1 MPSVFYFLSFFL
13 LWLFPVFYDATKDGL
28 NYSNIVSCQNWEAD
42 QLPCPGPNFAKQNMN
57 YEQTHRFSYYEE
69 FSCRIPEEATDEAVV
84 VVVSDPTESTDRAEA
99 AASDTAAAASDSDT
113 AAVASG
119 DDADTGPTGT
129 ASDSSGNPISSSV
142 VLITIG
148 TVLFLTT
155 LSTNASV

>member
-84 VVVSDPTESTDRAEA
+84 VVAGDPTESTDRAEA
-99 AASDTAAAASDSDT
+99 AASDTAA
-113 AAVASG
+113 VASG
-119 DDADTGPTGT
+119 DDVDTGPTGT

>member
-1 MPSVFYFLSFFL
+1 M
-13 LWLFPVFYDATKDGL
+13 
-28 NYSNIVSCQNWEAD
+28 
-42 QLPCPGPNFAKQNMN
+42 PCPGPNFAKQNMN

-69 FSCRIPEEATDEAVV
+69 FACTIPEEATDEAVV
-84 VVVSDPTESTDRAEA
+84 VVAGDPTESTDRAEA
-99 AASDTAAAASDSDT
+99 AASDTAAAVSDT
-113 AAVASG
+113 AAAAAVASG

-155 LSTNASV
+155 LSTNNNA